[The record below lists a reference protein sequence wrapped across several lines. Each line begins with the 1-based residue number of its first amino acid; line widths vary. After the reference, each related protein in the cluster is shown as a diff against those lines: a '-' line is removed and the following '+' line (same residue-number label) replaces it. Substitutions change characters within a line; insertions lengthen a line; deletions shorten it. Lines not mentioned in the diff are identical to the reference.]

1 MKMTIQEYANTK
13 GVSYE
18 NVRSIIDR
26 YKEELQGKI
35 EKISRTRYLTDAAQ
49 EFLDKHI
56 KVKTVS
62 VTGDNAEI
70 LRLNNIIEIERKEKK
85 ELKEELD
92 KIKLEQ
98 ENKVLR
104 IEKDFYKQV
113 NELEKQIRE
122 NQSLIDNS
130 TLMLEQKDKEK
141 ETLEKEK
148 DKELNLIAT
157 NRQARRK
164 YIKEL
169 KKKAKEEKKAS
180 KEKAAAGEQE
190 QAGRTPFI
198 KAYNLEVVNPFKLI
212 KKQKAAV

>member
-190 QAGRTPFI
+190 
-198 KAYNLEVVNPFKLI
+198 
-212 KKQKAAV
+212 